1 MNLELLDHHY
11 REAEGRAARDYLDAR
26 RWQELEYL
34 RGLMTREEYREVV
47 EEVDRVEREYH
58 KALERHARI
67 VLRHLRTAAQPREAL
82 RRVRTYLMRLRL
94 SECLRVIETPRER
107 AENLHAPPLTRL
119 AHSISTHGPP
129 SFTESIS
136 ARLSVLT
143 T

>member
-11 REAEGRAARDYLDAR
+11 REAEGRAAEEYLDAR

-34 RGLMTREEYREVV
+34 RGLMTPEEYREVV
-47 EEVDRVEREYH
+47 EEVRRVEGEYH

-67 VLRHLRTAAQPREAL
+67 VLRHLRTAARPSEAL
-82 RRVRTYLMRLRL
+82 RRVRTYLVRRRL
-94 SECLRVIETPRER
+94 SECLRVTETPRAR
-107 AENLHAPPLTRL
+107 AENLYAPPLTRL

-129 SFTESIS
+129 SFTDSIS

>member
-11 REAEGRAARDYLDAR
+11 RQAEGRAAEEYLDAR
-26 RWQELEYL
+26 RWQELEWL
-34 RGLMTREEYREVV
+34 RGLMTPEEYREVV
-47 EEVDRVEREYH
+47 EEVRRVEGEYH

-67 VLRHLRTAAQPREAL
+67 VLRHLRTSARPRHDL
-82 RRVRTYLMRLRL
+82 RRVAAYLVRRRSAERLRVT
-94 SECLRVIETPRER
+94 EPPRAK

-129 SFTESIS
+129 SFTDTYS